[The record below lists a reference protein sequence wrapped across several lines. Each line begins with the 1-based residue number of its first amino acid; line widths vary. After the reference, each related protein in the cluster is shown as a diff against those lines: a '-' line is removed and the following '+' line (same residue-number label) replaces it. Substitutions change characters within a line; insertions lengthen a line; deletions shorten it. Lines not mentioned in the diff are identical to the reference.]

1 MPQYPFIRQGLR
13 DHEHL
18 KNNNRIEG
26 SLSEALEAPLAS
38 VGTGTYL
45 REKSEVRCQLG
56 SEDKELP
63 LHRVGKQ
70 TVGFTKSGSGEQ
82 RKHDADFQAFL
93 TI

>member
-45 REKSEVRCQLG
+45 GEKSEVRCQLG

-70 TVGFTKSGSGEQ
+70 RQLASQKAGQESRESTTRTFKP
-82 RKHDADFQAFL
+82 F
-93 TI
+93 